1 MPETNPELNLQVQII
16 IESLV
21 YDAAY
26 YQVEI
31 NLMTTEELCAE
42 ESIEDD

>member
-1 MPETNPELNLQVQII
+1 MPDTNPELNLLVQII
-16 IESLV
+16 IESLE

-26 YQVEI
+26 YQVEV
-31 NLMTTEELCAE
+31 NVMTTEELCAE